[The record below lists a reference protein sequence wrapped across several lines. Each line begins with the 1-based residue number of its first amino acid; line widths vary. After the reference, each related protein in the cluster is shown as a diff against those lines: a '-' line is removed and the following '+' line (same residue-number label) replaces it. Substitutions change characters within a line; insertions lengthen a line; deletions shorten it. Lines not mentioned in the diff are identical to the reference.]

1 MARSRYDDRTD
12 FWRDIVIVTFHPM
25 FEDQSMTDA
34 LGDLYEY
41 RRQRDTPTY
50 DRHEIRRPDDRRT
63 D

>member
-25 FEDQSMTDA
+25 FEGQSMTDA
-34 LGDLYEY
+34 LGDLYEL
-41 RRQRDTPTY
+41 RRERDTRNH
-50 DRHEIRRPDDRRT
+50 DRHEIRRHDRRT